1 MRLSKSLYARIA
13 LILLLG
19 LAVSQGV
26 SFLLQNQER
35 TDVVQQAR
43 GQNFSEQI
51 ASAVQLLEA
60 STPTQRQQS
69 LAALTRSGLRA
80 EFLSTDAVH
89 PNPPRGSL
97 PAILAQRLGGA
108 REVRVKGNG
117 PVGASVPGAMARS
130 VDVQLADGQWVRL
143 TEQAAKAAATPA
155 LSTALL
161 AQLGLTLALVAG
173 VTLLAVRQTTQPL
186 SQLALAADWLGHDL
200 DAAPLSE
207 TGSSEMQQ
215 AAKAFNTMQTR
226 IRALVE
232 ERERA
237 LAAVSHD
244 LRTPLTRMRLRCE
257 LIEDDNLREQ
267 LGSDIDAMA
276 ALIDSTLAYLRGQQ
290 SQEAVRPLDLNALLA
305 CLIDD
310 ARVQGR
316 TVTLQGIASNFY
328 PGRLSGL
335 RRALQNLIDN
345 AFKHGACNVTLTV
358 QDDHQWLRLGVQDD
372 GPGIVPQELT
382 RVTEPYYRCD
392 QARSQ
397 ADGSVGLGLAIVS
410 DVARLHGGTLE
421 LANLPGGG
429 LGATLCLPRRM
440 V

>member
-143 TEQAAKAAATPA
+143 TEQAA
-155 LSTALL
+155 
-161 AQLGLTLALVAG
+161 
-173 VTLLAVRQTTQPL
+173 
-186 SQLALAADWLGHDL
+186 
-200 DAAPLSE
+200 
-207 TGSSEMQQ
+207 TG
-215 AAKAFNTMQTR
+215 
-226 IRALVE
+226 
-232 ERERA
+232 
-237 LAAVSHD
+237 
-244 LRTPLTRMRLRCE
+244 P
-257 LIEDDNLREQ
+257 
-267 LGSDIDAMA
+267 
-276 ALIDSTLAYLRGQQ
+276 
-290 SQEAVRPLDLNALLA
+290 
-305 CLIDD
+305 
-310 ARVQGR
+310 
-316 TVTLQGIASNFY
+316 
-328 PGRLSGL
+328 
-335 RRALQNLIDN
+335 
-345 AFKHGACNVTLTV
+345 
-358 QDDHQWLRLGVQDD
+358 
-372 GPGIVPQELT
+372 
-382 RVTEPYYRCD
+382 
-392 QARSQ
+392 
-397 ADGSVGLGLAIVS
+397 
-410 DVARLHGGTLE
+410 
-421 LANLPGGG
+421 
-429 LGATLCLPRRM
+429 
-440 V
+440 